1 MRGYQT
7 FVENPCEV
15 LRDKLFFCLVV
26 LATTPPSHAQE
37 DYKKIFGR
45 DYEQAAAF
53 LAKEKWIG
61 ERINGYGLPVDE
73 VLAVVF
79 PELIRFNSIQDKI
92 EVLAL
97 ESLYIQYGKSY
108 ANFSIG
114 RFQIKPSFV
123 EMLENK
129 ILESKSPIAV
139 WLKLTP
145 SDTVQ
150 NESNRHKRL
159 QKMKRL
165 ESAVD
170 YVCAFYAWT
179 EKTQSYWPNLETKI
193 KYLATA
199 YNAGFYL
206 PENEIKKLQN
216 KKFFHVGWVPTKKF
230 CYADVSWCYYESLL

>member
-1 MRGYQT
+1 M
-7 FVENPCEV
+7 
-15 LRDKLFFCLVV
+15 RDKLFFCLVV
-26 LATTPPSHAQE
+26 LATTLPSHAQE

-53 LAKEKWIG
+53 LAKEKWIS
-61 ERINGYGLPVDE
+61 EHIKNFGLPVDE

-123 EMLENK
+123 EMLEKK
-129 ILESKSPIAV
+129 ILESKSPIAA

-159 QKMKRL
+159 QKMK
-165 ESAVD
+165 
-170 YVCAFYAWT
+170 
-179 EKTQSYWPNLETKI
+179 
-193 KYLATA
+193 
-199 YNAGFYL
+199 
-206 PENEIKKLQN
+206 
-216 KKFFHVGWVPTKKF
+216 
-230 CYADVSWCYYESLL
+230 

>member
-1 MRGYQT
+1 MLHRYR
-7 FVENPCEV
+7 F
-15 LRDKLFFCLVV
+15 LLLAFFFPVCG
-26 LATTPPSHAQE
+26 HAQE

-53 LAKEKWIG
+53 LAKEKWIS

-123 EMLENK
+123 EMLEKK

-159 QKMKRL
+159 QKMKR
-165 ESAVD
+165 SSGAVD

-179 EKTQSYWPNLETKI
+179 EKTQPAWPNLEAKI
-193 KYLATA
+193 KCLATA

-206 PENEIKKLQN
+206 PKNEIKKLQN
-216 KKFFHVGWVPTKKF
+216 KKFFHVGWVPAKKF
-230 CYADVSWCYYESLL
+230 CYADVSWYYYESLL